1 MLFVDGNMKLLDSD
15 NHHDLCQMILNNLT
29 LIKKNGGG
37 SSSGGHQ
44 NMLNGGN
51 SQMSIDG
58 GGSIEGGDV
67 NLDRE
72 QTLYSAKLAI
82 SMANVM
88 KQNEPAKLKISDSAL
103 AVEHKIFFNEH
114 YKNEYERNRVII
126 TKNDKRKKGLL
137 MDKEMSTEF
146 EKAIV
151 YEAFDTIYAETVPL
165 SNSGSQ
171 ATSVTTQ
178 IAVNLIKGR
187 MSEHMILQLHIQ
199 SVT

>member
-1 MLFVDGNMKLLDSD
+1 MATAMK
-15 NHHDLCQMILNNLT
+15 
-29 LIKKNGGG
+29 K
-37 SSSGGHQ
+37 
-44 NMLNGGN
+44 
-51 SQMSIDG
+51 
-58 GGSIEGGDV
+58 
-67 NLDRE
+67 
-72 QTLYSAKLAI
+72 
-82 SMANVM
+82 
-88 KQNEPAKLKISDSAL
+88 NEPAKLKISDSAL

-126 TKNDKRKKGLL
+126 TKNDKRKKKLL

-187 MSEHMILQLHIQ
+187 MSENMILQLHIQ
-199 SVT
+199 TVS